1 MLEFDPRQPVPHV
14 ARPLLPLLGL
24 WLAAFGC
31 GHGRSGET
39 EWQASMGRYFAN
51 GSVRP
56 PEPPR
61 RLWERGDEDLF
72 LHRMGLADVVAVG
85 VARVVTVHSTFDT
98 PKQVALAF
106 QPREVLHGSLEEVV
120 DDDGEL
126 LLPLGPDSEDFQLAV
141 KVHPH
146 LPGSRYVLM
155 LKKQARKDRPTA
167 VHWALYRPDDQLL
180 AEIRAMFKWLE
191 RRE

>member
-1 MLEFDPRQPVPHV
+1 MPHV

-31 GHGRSGET
+31 GHSGAGGT
-39 EWQASMGRYFAN
+39 AWQDSMESYFAN

-61 RLWERGDEDLF
+61 RLWERKDEDLF
-72 LHRMGLADVVAVG
+72 LHRMGLADVVIVG
-85 VARVVTVHSTFDT
+85 VARVVTVHSNFDT

-106 QPREVLHGSLEEVV
+106 QPREVLHGSIEEVA

-126 LLPLGPDSEDFQLAV
+126 LLPLGPESEDFQLAV

-155 LKKQARKDRPTA
+155 LKKQHQKDRPP
-167 VHWALYRPDDQLL
+167 VLRWALYRPDDRLL
-180 AEIRAMFKWLE
+180 AEIRVMFKWLDL
-191 RRE
+191 RKK